1 MPIEEHICPVRA
13 VTSGPLAH
21 WFGYYDKP
29 PWDATGRYML
39 CLEGE
44 DHGCLPAAGEK
55 AVIGLIDLEAD
66 TFEPIAETRAWNW
79 QQGCML
85 QWLPSAPDREII
97 FNDCQA
103 GMHVAVILNVKTGDR
118 RVLPKPIYSV
128 SSDGRFAL
136 STSLA
141 RLAHARPIVGYA
153 GVDDLYRD
161 DPHPSQDGI
170 HYMDLAT
177 GECNLVLSLD
187 TVAQFN
193 PLPTMQ
199 GELHRFEHV
208 MISPDDRRFMVI
220 HRWPRH
226 GKGRPFFDRLLTAN
240 VDGSDLCCLAD
251 DGMVSHFDWR
261 DPEHLL
267 VWARHEPEGTHFFLL
282 KDRTDEVE
290 IIGEEVLTRDGHCS
304 YSPDRRWIVSDTYP
318 DANWNAGMLLY
329 EPATD
334 RRIDI
339 GYFPQPQALYK
350 TPGIRCDLHPRWS
363 RDGKYICIDSAHE
376 DPRQMYI
383 LDVSGI
389 TQAG

>member
-1 MPIEEHICPVRA
+1 MSTEEHICPVRPA
-13 VTSGPLAH
+13 TSGPPAH

-39 CLEGE
+39 CLEAE
-44 DHGCLPAAGEK
+44 DHGRLPAAGEK
-55 AVIGLIDLEAD
+55 ATVALIDLETD
-66 TFEPIAETRAWNW
+66 TVEPLTETRAWNW

-103 GMHVAVILNVKTGDR
+103 GMHVAVVLDVRTGKR

-136 STSLA
+136 CISLA

-153 GVDDLYRD
+153 GVADPYEDQ
-161 DPHPSQDGI
+161 PHPREDGI
-170 HYMDLAT
+170 HYMDLQT
-177 GECNLVLSLD
+177 GETSLVLSLD
-187 TVAQFN
+187 TAAN
-193 PLPTMQ
+193 LDPLPSMQ

-208 MISPDDRRFMVI
+208 MINPNDTRFMVI

-226 GKGRPFFDRLLTAN
+226 AKGRPFFDRLLTAN
-240 VDGSDLCCLAD
+240 IDGSGLCRLAD
-251 DGMVSHFDWR
+251 DDMVSHFFWR

-267 VWARHEPEGTHFFLL
+267 AWCRHRPTGDHFYLHT
-282 KDRTDEVE
+282 DQTDELEV
-290 IIGEEVLTRDGHCS
+290 IGEDVLTKDGHCS

-318 DANWNAGMLLY
+318 DAKWNAGILLY
-329 EPATD
+329 EVATN

-339 GYFPQPQALYK
+339 GCFPQPQYLYK

-363 RDGKYICIDSAHE
+363 RDGKHICIDSAHE
-376 DPRQMYI
+376 DPRQMYLI
-383 LDVSGI
+383 DVSAI
-389 TQAG
+389 V